1 MHNLSLDL
9 QHTNLPDVFWHNV
22 SPVEHVRILHGD
34 AFNHEY
40 FTIGQT
46 IDKKYIDDFEQLT
59 MHEISSLL
67 LSQEDAHKEFNRIM
81 SSAEKSNWVNS
92 SLSPQNGC
100 YDKII
105 EAKTKQQDVYVSMQR
120 YYTRKRSA
128 EQTSSISSFFV
139 DIDQLPPGVDPMDYA
154 TDFVEM
160 VYGIGFP
167 PPSYILS
174 SGRGIHAVWLFNKIG
189 IKRNSTY
196 NATARWK
203 VLQNKIISEVQ
214 DKICSLIGGVVD
226 TAVKDLARV
235 LRLSGTINS
244 KTGDNVDIIWTAF
257 ESKNNILRYA
267 SLDDLQVGFGLKPRE
282 EYLLEKQIISLSLE
296 KSKRQKETG
305 ENSSSKN
312 FVTLNQTI
320 ISDLWKIY
328 HNVWDGNIPAGKWDL
343 WLFSMTV
350 ALSHTTHPDALASSV
365 KDICNQIGWMNRKEA
380 LGMMGSAIRRAKKSL
395 DNQTDERYRL
405 SSDYLMKIL
414 DISDDDAEIYD
425 LRYIASRNLRNKRK
439 AVAKRDKNGWNE
451 YGSREDYQ
459 RHRADLKAH
468 REAEI
473 IRMIDFQGM
482 RRKHVSDI
490 LSIAPKTVSNIMSR
504 IRSERRQNE
513 CPF

>member
-1 MHNLSLDL
+1 MHNLKLDL
-9 QHTNLPDVFWHNV
+9 HHTNLPEVFWHNV
-22 SPVEHVRILHGD
+22 SPVEHVRLLHGD

-40 FTIGQT
+40 FTIGQA
-46 IDKKYIDDFEQLT
+46 IDKKHIDEFEQLT

-67 LSQEDAHKEFNRIM
+67 LSQEDAHKEFSRIM
-81 SSAEKSNWVNS
+81 QSAEKSNWVNS
-92 SLSPQNGC
+92 SLSPQNGS
-100 YDKII
+100 YDRIL

-120 YYTRKRSA
+120 FYTRKRSA

-160 VYGIGFP
+160 VYGTGFP

-203 VLQNKIISEVQ
+203 VIQNKIISEVQ
-214 DKICSLIGGVVD
+214 EKICSVIGGVVD
-226 TAVKDLARV
+226 AAVKDLSRV

-257 ESKNNILRYA
+257 ESKNNILRYS

-305 ENSSSKN
+305 EKSSGKN

-328 HNVWDGNIPAGKWDL
+328 HNVWNGRIPDGKWDL

-365 KDICNQIGWMNRKEA
+365 KDICNQIGWINQKEA
-380 LGMMGSAIRRAKKSL
+380 LAMMGSAIRRAKKSL
-395 DNQTDERYRL
+395 EDQKDERYRL

-414 DISDDDAEIYD
+414 DISDDDAETHD
-425 LRYIASRNLRNKRK
+425 LRYIASKNLRQKRK

-473 IRMIDFQGM
+473 IRMIDFLGM
-482 RRKHVSDI
+482 RRKHVSDK
-490 LSIAPKTVSNIMSR
+490 LSIAPKTVSNIMSKIRRER
-504 IRSERRQNE
+504 IENE

>member
-1 MHNLSLDL
+1 M
-9 QHTNLPDVFWHNV
+9 
-22 SPVEHVRILHGD
+22 SPVDHVRILHGD
-34 AFNHEY
+34 AYHHEY
-40 FTIGQT
+40 FSIAQAV
-46 IDKKYIDDFEQLT
+46 DKKNIDEFEQLT
-59 MHEISSLL
+59 MHEISALL
-67 LSQEDAHKEFNRIM
+67 LSHEESHKEFTRIM
-81 SSAEKSNWVNS
+81 QSIEKSNWVNS
-92 SLSPQNGC
+92 SLSPQNGT
-100 YDKII
+100 YDRILQ
-105 EAKTKQQDVYVSMQR
+105 AKTKQTDVYVSMQR
-120 YYTRKRSA
+120 FFTRKRSA
-128 EQTSSISSFFV
+128 EQTSSISSFYV
-139 DIDQLPPGVDPMDYA
+139 DIDQLPPGVDAMDYA
-154 TDFVEM
+154 TEFVEM

-189 IKRNSTY
+189 IKRHSTY

-203 VLQNKIISEVQ
+203 VIQNKIISEVQ
-214 DKICSLIGGVVD
+214 EKICSVIGGQVD

-244 KTGDNVDIIWTAF
+244 KTGDNVDIIWSAF
-257 ESKNNILRYA
+257 SSKSQILRYA

-296 KSKRQKETG
+296 KSKRQKEAG
-305 ENSSSKN
+305 ENSSTKN

-320 ISDLWKIY
+320 ISDLWKVY
-328 HNVWDGNIPAGKWDL
+328 HNVWNGRIPDGKWDL

-350 ALSHTTHPDALASSV
+350 ALSHTTHPDALVATV
-365 KDICNQIGWMNRKEA
+365 KDICNQIGWMNHKEA

-395 DNQTDERYRL
+395 ENQKDERYRL
-405 SSDYLMKIL
+405 SSSYLMKIL
-414 DISDDDAEIYD
+414 DISDDDAEIHN
-425 LRYIASRNLRNKRK
+425 LRYIASNNLRQKRK
-439 AVAKRDKNGWNE
+439 AEAKREKFGWNKYE
-451 YGSREDYQ
+451 SREDYQ

-490 LSIAPKTVSNIMSR
+490 LSIAPKTVSNIMSKVRRER
-504 IRSERRQNE
+504 IENE

>member
-1 MHNLSLDL
+1 M
-9 QHTNLPDVFWHNV
+9 
-22 SPVEHVRILHGD
+22 
-34 AFNHEY
+34 
-40 FTIGQT
+40 
-46 IDKKYIDDFEQLT
+46 
-59 MHEISSLL
+59 
-67 LSQEDAHKEFNRIM
+67 
-81 SSAEKSNWVNS
+81 
-92 SLSPQNGC
+92 
-100 YDKII
+100 
-105 EAKTKQQDVYVSMQR
+105 
-120 YYTRKRSA
+120 
-128 EQTSSISSFFV
+128 
-139 DIDQLPPGVDPMDYA
+139 
-154 TDFVEM
+154 
-160 VYGIGFP
+160 
-167 PPSYILS
+167 
-174 SGRGIHAVWLFNKIG
+174 
-189 IKRNSTY
+189 
-196 NATARWK
+196 
-203 VLQNKIISEVQ
+203 
-214 DKICSLIGGVVD
+214 IGGVVD

-244 KTGDNVDIIWTAF
+244 KTGDNADIIWTPF
-257 ESKNNILRYA
+257 SSKFNLLRYS

-365 KDICNQIGWMNRKEA
+365 KDICNQIGWMNQKEA

-395 DNQTDERYRL
+395 DNQKDERYRL

-425 LRYIASRNLRNKRK
+425 LRYIASKNLRNKRK

-451 YGSREDYQ
+451 YGSHEDYQ

-482 RRKHVSDI
+482 RREHVSDI
-490 LSIAPKTVSNIMSR
+490 LSIAPKTVSNIMSKV
-504 IRSERRQNE
+504 RSERRQNK